1 MGCEVNK
8 AWLLTVTQQHVFQS
22 FTILERDSG
31 RARQPCA
38 VKRIKK
44 TEKMSIGRAQTTSHK
59 KKKSMSESQ
68 L

>member
-1 MGCEVNK
+1 MCYK
-8 AWLLTVTQQHVFQS
+8 YVTCV
-22 FTILERDSG
+22 INE
-31 RARQPCA
+31 
-38 VKRIKK
+38 RIKK